1 METAQSDL
9 ARVFESRERKSF
21 EERLVG
27 LNIPV
32 PPRGLLVPGA
42 TITVVPPRR
51 TLGRTTREHIS
62 LFGVSPNMLISA
74 PVVGIVSSIQSTA
87 FNMALMPT
95 LETLS
100 ADTRDAFFEKIRANH
115 GPTQVDRRGKQVLRP
130 LTPTEEARARR
141 ACEDALRAFFT
152 SQVSSFGQDRATE
165 HDAVMR
171 AYHAFAS
178 AVGSDALMVLDPT
191 KTSRLD
197 AQSQLVHDALRDLY
211 RSILDGVAK
220 SVTSDAGAR
229 SLYAVAPCTAVLLNR
244 LAFDSREM
252 TLYNI
257 LEPESAETLTSM
269 TPDAFRE
276 AMGGVQRGKI
286 SRAAVF
292 SNEVDRI
299 AVSMRLLNDFYTSLQ
314 AEASQPSESSGSN
327 SMARAVIARV
337 TRKYASGI
345 KSPREVARIVGRVL
359 GVPNASSL
367 NDLRDAADNAAK
379 KIAAEMSALSDS
391 NSNSRVVQAIR
402 AIVRDSVG
410 ASPQESVRRLGVM
423 SAYEECVRRVEEWIK
438 STDVVTKEAATE
450 LLSSSPSMTVRYGVP
465 SLLAQIS
472 DRVVDRIAPTYENEA
487 QRSIS
492 LYAARRQS

>member
-1 METAQSDL
+1 M
-9 ARVFESRERKSF
+9 
-21 EERLVG
+21 
-27 LNIPV
+27 
-32 PPRGLLVPGA
+32 
-42 TITVVPPRR
+42 
-51 TLGRTTREHIS
+51 
-62 LFGVSPNMLISA
+62 
-74 PVVGIVSSIQSTA
+74 
-87 FNMALMPT
+87 
-95 LETLS
+95 
-100 ADTRDAFFEKIRANH
+100 
-115 GPTQVDRRGKQVLRP
+115 
-130 LTPTEEARARR
+130 
-141 ACEDALRAFFT
+141 
-152 SQVSSFGQDRATE
+152 
-165 HDAVMR
+165 
-171 AYHAFAS
+171 
-178 AVGSDALMVLDPT
+178 
-191 KTSRLD
+191 
-197 AQSQLVHDALRDLY
+197 
-211 RSILDGVAK
+211 
-220 SVTSDAGAR
+220 
-229 SLYAVAPCTAVLLNR
+229 LNR

-257 LEPESAETLTSM
+257 LEPESAETLTAM

-314 AEASQPSESSGSN
+314 AEASQPSESSSGN

-345 KSPREVARIVGRVL
+345 KSPQEVARIVGRVL

-450 LLSSSPSMTVRYGVP
+450 LLS
-465 SLLAQIS
+465 
-472 DRVVDRIAPTYENEA
+472 
-487 QRSIS
+487 
-492 LYAARRQS
+492 